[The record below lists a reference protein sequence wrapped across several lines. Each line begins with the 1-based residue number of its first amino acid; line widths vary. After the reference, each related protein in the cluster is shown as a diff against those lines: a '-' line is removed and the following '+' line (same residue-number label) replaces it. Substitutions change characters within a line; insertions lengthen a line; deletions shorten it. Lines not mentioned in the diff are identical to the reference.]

1 MIFFG
6 FVFYFACLF
15 LCEIK
20 DRLQKTSLVV
30 RWLRTCLQCR
40 GHGFYPLS
48 RKIPYARGRLSSC
61 ITTTEPTCPQPCSST
76 VTSPRT
82 SAGEQPPLA
91 TTRES
96 LSAAMKTQCRKKKY
110 IKKKKAGCRVERAH
124 PVKTWKTSVNPCLF
138 DQGLLFLKCLSQRD
152 VVSSKF
158 NPVCKMP

>member
-20 DRLQKTSLVV
+20 GRLQKTSLVV
-30 RWLRTCLQCR
+30 RWLRTCLPCR

-48 RKIPYARGRLSSC
+48 GKIPYARGRLSSC
-61 ITTTEPTCPQPCSST
+61 TTTTEPTCPQPCSST
-76 VTSPRT
+76 LRSPRT

-91 TTRES
+91 TARES

-110 IKKKKAGCRVERAH
+110 IKKKSRLQSGKGPPSKDLENQC
-124 PVKTWKTSVNPCLF
+124 KS
-138 DQGLLFLKCLSQRD
+138 LSL
-152 VVSSKF
+152 
-158 NPVCKMP
+158 